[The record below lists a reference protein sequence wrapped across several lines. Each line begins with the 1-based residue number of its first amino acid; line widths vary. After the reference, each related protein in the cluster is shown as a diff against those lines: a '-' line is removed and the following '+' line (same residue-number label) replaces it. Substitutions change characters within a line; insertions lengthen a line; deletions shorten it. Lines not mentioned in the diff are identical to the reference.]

1 MRILTRYI
9 LREVTAHALI
19 GVTVFTFVL
28 FTRDLGQVL
37 ELVVRNSA
45 PLPSVAEVL
54 LFILPLALTISIP
67 AAVLVGILIGLSR
80 LAADSEIT
88 AMRASGIGVWTFLRV
103 ISIFVLLAWLAAL
116 ANSVYLAPQAQ
127 AAMARLQERLKSS
140 QVSFEVQPR
149 VFYEGFPQLVL
160 YVQNVQEAEG
170 AAIWKGVFIADT
182 SAPAAP
188 RITLAEQ
195 GILVSEGPST
205 LHLHLTSGSTHETDP
220 QDPSRYQISTFDET
234 DIPIPVPP
242 AENAREQEAA
252 PVSQLSTQELW

>member
-28 FTRDLGQVL
+28 FTRDLGQIL

-45 PLPSVAEVL
+45 PLPSVAEV
-54 LFILPLALTISIP
+54 FFFVLPLALTISIP
-67 AAVLVGILIGLSR
+67 AGVLVGILIGLSR

-103 ISIFVLLAWLAAL
+103 VSIFVVGAWLLALF
-116 ANSVYLAPQAQ
+116 NGVYLAPQAQ
-127 AAMARLQERLKSS
+127 AAMARLQDRLKAS
-140 QVSFEVQPR
+140 QASFEVQPR

-160 YVQNVQEAEG
+160 YVQNVKAAQG

-182 SAPAAP
+182 RLRWPNK
-188 RITLAEQ
+188 E
-195 GILVSEGPST
+195 
-205 LHLHLTSGSTHETDP
+205 
-220 QDPSRYQISTFDET
+220 F
-234 DIPIPVPP
+234 
-242 AENAREQEAA
+242 
-252 PVSQLSTQELW
+252 W